1 MSDLLVELTVILT
14 IIWWFQKLDRLSVS
28 KQAAQK
34 FYMERFSIK
43 KLNDVEVKEEYQDK
57 ISNRFATLENLD
69 NDLDIN
75 RVWQRIRI

>member
-43 KLNDVEVKEEYQDK
+43 NLNDVEVKNS
-57 ISNRFATLENLD
+57 IWLRMSNRFA
-69 NDLDIN
+69 
-75 RVWQRIRI
+75 V